1 MKIARKPLAIA
12 AFAALTMT
20 GTAHAQ
26 QDGGGWRPQGN
37 VEFFVGAA
45 QAAKTTVS
53 PARFSACWL
62 RSTSSNRCRS

>member
-37 VEFFVGAA
+37 VEFFVGAG
-45 QAAKTTVS
+45 
-53 PARFSACWL
+53 PGGENDRIARAISA
-62 RSTSSNRCRS
+62 RAG